1 MRLIKSLLLS
11 AALASGAGPALAQEG
26 IDDPTRAPYYDSFEG
41 KRVAYVPVAMGF
53 DLTEGWADGLKTAL
67 EPLGVTFDV
76 RDPNWNTDAGAQVIT
91 ALISEKPDVIVV
103 HNPDVQSYARLLKR
117 AEEAG
122 SLPIVVGGTGLYFK
136 ALTEGLSP
144 IPPIPDEIRARWRA
158 CAGEEGAAAL
168 HAILAERDPEMA
180 ARLRPTDP
188 QRLVRALEVLEA
200 TGTSLARWQEEPGE
214 PVVRVEDGRAVVV
227 APERDVLR
235 QRIDARFDR
244 MMAHGAVEEVRA
256 LLQLA
261 LSPELPVMRALGVGP
276 LARLIA
282 GEASPAEAGEA
293 AKAETRQYA
302 KRQLTWLRRNMNAWK
317 WIDAQEM
324 ESFVATLSDFIKSK
338 A

>member
-1 MRLIKSLLLS
+1 MTQHAPILIAGPTASGKSALALALAERLGGTVINADAMQVYRELRVLTARPDADDERRAPHRLYGHVPGAEAYS
-11 AALASGAGPALAQEG
+11 AARYAAE
-26 IDDPTRAPYYDSFEG
+26 TRA
-41 KRVAYVPVAMGF
+41 AIA
-53 DLTEGWADGLKTAL
+53 A
-67 EPLGVTFDV
+67 
-76 RDPNWNTDAGAQVIT
+76 
-91 ALISEKPDVIVV
+91 
-103 HNPDVQSYARLLKR
+103 

-282 GEASPAEAGEA
+282 GEASPAEAAEA

-317 WIDAQEM
+317 WINAQEM